1 MQAARNYTHCYRAS
15 QTSGV
20 QGKDFIGYA
29 TCLGELSVGLYSS
42 SARLAA
48 DFASSARPMLV
59 STTSGTARCP
69 VIESM

>member
-1 MQAARNYTHCYRAS
+1 L
-15 QTSGV
+15 
-20 QGKDFIGYA
+20 IGYA

-42 SARLAA
+42 SSRLAA